1 MKVEK
6 QHIDNLVSQ
15 LEFKFARVENT
26 TVTGCWAFLPNG
38 FQVAYGESA
47 CVDPANYKW
56 EDGCKYAKERC
67 VQSAINK
74 LWELEGYLLKVTGKT
89 SVSSFSESKASSALQ
104 PEQPKAQDEGDDEVC
119 EVLIVS
125 VMDDFQCH
133 KKVKAA
139 LISEIKKHGDKFS
152 VVLSSP
158 SEAALSLPYVLPS
171 ELLSR
176 YEPKTGDYLVI
187 YEGGYVSISPKDA
200 FEGGYGPIDSSLAE
214 LDDHKYIK

>member
-74 LWELEGYLLKVTGKT
+74 LWELEGYLLKVTGQT
-89 SVSSFSESKASSALQ
+89 SERFVPCTTERQPQADYYPKSHPDMSGFKVYQGKQINRIAYEIKAS
-104 PEQPKAQDEGDDEVC
+104 D
-119 EVLIVS
+119 
-125 VMDDFQCH
+125 
-133 KKVKAA
+133 
-139 LISEIKKHGDKFS
+139 
-152 VVLSSP
+152 
-158 SEAALSLPYVLPS
+158 VLPVVKGTHES
-171 ELLSR
+171 GVLAIEVEGNR
-176 YEPKTGDYLVI
+176 YEFVHYEPVNVGDFVCFLDETDI
-187 YEGGYVSISPKDA
+187 YHVRRSV
-200 FEGGYGPIDSSLAE
+200 FEQRN
-214 LDDHKYIK
+214 HIK